1 MCEYSGIDDPQ
12 HYSKEELSSEEI
24 VHRIRNIIK
33 VGQDEKLE
41 LKIPMYENGNCPEVS
56 AFLFRYNHLFFL
68 TNLHFSTAFLPS
80 TFRAEPS
87 GPLSP
92 NEGTHQR

>member
-12 HYSKEELSSEEI
+12 RYFKEELSSEEI
-24 VHRIRNIIK
+24 KRRIRNIIK

-41 LKIPMYENGNCPEVS
+41 LKIPMYENGNCPEVR
-56 AFLFRYNHLFFL
+56 AFLSCYNRLFFL
-68 TNLHFSTAFLPS
+68 TNLHFPAAFLPS
-80 TFRAEPS
+80 PFRAEPS

-92 NEGTHQR
+92 IKGTYRQ